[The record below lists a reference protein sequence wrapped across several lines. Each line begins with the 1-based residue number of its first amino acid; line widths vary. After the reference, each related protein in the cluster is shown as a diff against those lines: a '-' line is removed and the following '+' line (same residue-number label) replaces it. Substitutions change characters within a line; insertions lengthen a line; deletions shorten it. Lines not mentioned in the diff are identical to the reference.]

1 MRMRSLLH
9 ALLVS
14 FASASHQFT
23 FHEGPISW
31 EAAVAACE
39 ATGDRLASIHSEA
52 ENAAA
57 YAVTSGRRAYIALN
71 DRANEGSFVWA
82 DGTPFDF
89 SRWGAGEPNSFGATD
104 EDCAGFHTYFRDGG
118 WNDFPCSGDDRGEPI
133 GYVCRSTRPL
143 PPSPPPLP
151 SATFSF
157 HHEPAKY
164 SDARRICQTEG
175 GDLASIH
182 SARENADAFAL
193 TRGATTWIGYSD
205 AVSEGSWVWADGT
218 STDYTN
224 WAPGEPNGC
233 SPPLTAAH
241 RSPCQKPSK
250 VPGLGLRATFSLPK
264 ILTIRPCPACAAQ
277 VPR

>member
-1 MRMRSLLH
+1 M
-9 ALLVS
+9 
-14 FASASHQFT
+14 
-23 FHEGPISW
+23 
-31 EAAVAACE
+31 
-39 ATGDRLASIHSEA
+39 ASIHSEA

-71 DRANEGSFVWA
+71 DRANEGSFVA
-82 DGTPFDF
+82 
-89 SRWGAGEPNSFGATD
+89 RWHAIRFLSVGGRQPSSFGATD

-224 WAPGEPNGC
+224 GRQA
-233 SPPLTAAH
+233 SPTGALH
-241 RSPCQKPSK
+241 R
-250 VPGLGLRATFSLPK
+250 
-264 ILTIRPCPACAAQ
+264 
-277 VPR
+277 